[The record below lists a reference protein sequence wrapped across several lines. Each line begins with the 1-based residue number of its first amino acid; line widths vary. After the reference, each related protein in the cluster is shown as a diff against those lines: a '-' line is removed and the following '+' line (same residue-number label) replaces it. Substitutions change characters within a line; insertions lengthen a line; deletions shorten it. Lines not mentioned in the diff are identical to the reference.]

1 MNNMI
6 AIFEIPAKDIKRA
19 VQFYETLL
27 DIEIEVMEFPGMKM
41 GVFPTE
47 GQSSFGTIVEGEGYE
62 PSSNGVTIYLNMEK
76 DIEGLLSTVA
86 DLGGTVLVE
95 KSAHADDSGYYG
107 LFIDSEGNKIGLNN
121 FNS

>member
-1 MNNMI
+1 MKSMI

-27 DIEIEVMEFPGMKM
+27 SIKIEVIEFPGMKM

-47 GQSSFGTIVEGEGYE
+47 GQLSFGTLVEGEGNE
-62 PSSNGVTIYLNMEK
+62 PSANGVTIYLNIEK
-76 DIEGLLSTVA
+76 DIEELLSVVE
-86 DLGGTVLVE
+86 DIGGTLLVE

-121 FNS
+121 FN

>member
-1 MNNMI
+1 MI

-27 DIEIEVMEFPGMKM
+27 SIKIEVIEFPGMKM

-47 GQSSFGTIVEGEGYE
+47 GQLSFGTLVEGEGNE
-62 PSSNGVTIYLNMEK
+62 PSANGVTIYLNIEK
-76 DIEGLLSTVA
+76 DIEELLSVVE
-86 DLGGTVLVE
+86 DIGGTLLVE

-121 FNS
+121 FN